1 MLNFFVAFF
10 ILPMIGNAQSTAD
23 GNRGQTSTVAAVRA
37 GICLYSFKYLK
48 RVIRCVE
55 QGVSCRGLLHV
66 EQ

>member
-1 MLNFFVAFF
+1 
-10 ILPMIGNAQSTAD
+10 MIGNAQSTAD